1 MLTREDVQLLVD
13 RLRKTQPSLVGEV
26 IGPDKDVP
34 IGLLQRVLK
43 NLIKDEIPIREL
55 TAILESLGENAA
67 KTKNIVVLTELVR
80 KRLSRTITEQF
91 KNENDEIFAITL
103 APALEHQMTSTL
115 QQEPDGLKLA
125 LPTDIAMDVCRNIA
139 QAWKKVMDEGKDKV
153 ILLCDSRIRSSLAD
167 MISRSVSLLPV
178 IAYDEIV
185 LGTNVQA
192 IETISVQKSDEIGM
206 SKKEPALV

>member
-1 MLTREDVQLLVD
+1 
-13 RLRKTQPSLVGEV
+13 
-26 IGPDKDVP
+26 
-34 IGLLQRVLK
+34 LQIFHHFHFYV
-43 NLIKDEIPIREL
+43 
-55 TAILESLGENAA
+55 
-67 KTKNIVVLTELVR
+67 VVLTELVR

-115 QQEPDGLKLA
+115 KQESDGLKMA
-125 LPTDIAMDVCRNIA
+125 LPTDIAMEVCRNVA

-153 ILLCDSRIRSSLAD
+153 ILLCDSRIRSSLAEL
-167 MISRSVSLLPV
+167 ISRSVSLLPV

-192 IETISVQKSDEIGM
+192 VETISMQKLNEI
-206 SKKEPALV
+206 SIKAKEPALV